1 MTALGELG
9 ILNVGTGDTKLSF
22 DPTRPAER
30 KRAAKVVMDMLER
43 GYAILIQ
50 VGERDGKPLYQRA
63 EAFDPDLRIPDRGTP
78 DEEAKA
84 PAASA
89 GKAKRVGAS
98 RRDLSAASPSPGQPV
113 ANVGLLERFDG
124 FARLR
129 NGCRAS
135 PTAWA
140 SGPVS
145 PCMKASVW

>member
-9 ILNVGTGDTKLSF
+9 ILNVGTGDTELSF

-63 EAFDPDLRIPDRGTP
+63 EAFDPETCEYLIVGAP
-78 DEEAKA
+78 DEETKA

-89 GKAKRVGAS
+89 RKGKTRRRVPAGSTRGVAIA
-98 RRDLSAASPSPGQPV
+98 RSAG
-113 ANVGLLERFDG
+113 G
-124 FARLR
+124 
-129 NGCRAS
+129 
-135 PTAWA
+135 
-140 SGPVS
+140 
-145 PCMKASVW
+145 